1 MYRTNVLSPL
11 MVTSSGA
18 TPRRPTTVM
27 RASWLAGE
35 ELKLRV
41 KARGAALRKVL
52 ANILRLCEGLSG

>member
-1 MYRTNVLSPL
+1 

-35 ELKLRV
+35 LLKLRV
-41 KARGAALRKVL
+41 KARGAAVRNVL
-52 ANILRLCEGLSG
+52 ANIVAVVREFIWVEEGALVV